1 MLRRDF
7 MRLSALGLLSLS
19 PLVNASVTHAHRH
32 GSPAADPLLTRQLP
46 EQLPLRKLPH
56 ITNLSADDGFRAQ
69 LQAAVTHV
77 ELTGPEKTRLWLYN
91 QQLTPL
97 IEVTEGDEVSIQ
109 VENHLHQPTT
119 VHWHGVHVPANQDG
133 GPHDLIQ
140 PHQQRHY
147 QFRIKEG
154 NAGLHWFHPHPH
166 DYLAEQIAHS
176 LAGAFLVH
184 PKHDPLADLQ
194 GELLMITD
202 LRLDQQGQV
211 APHTPEDW
219 MNGREGDL
227 LLVNAQRNPR
237 LEAAPGSTLRL
248 RLINACAGR
257 YLRLAI
263 PQHALQ
269 LIGTD
274 GGYLEQAV
282 TLNEL
287 LLVPGQRCDLLVRLS
302 EQPEQQIQLL
312 NLPYDRDWMGQEP
325 AHYRETETLLTFV
338 TQAAPVQAAITLPD
352 RLGSIPELAEPAVQ
366 RHIELS
372 EEMPGHADHT
382 AGGMAAGHAQ
392 HHGHGHGHNHGHG
405 QHSTPIQD
413 SARPPIRFMLNG
425 ETFTPGKILFEGRV
439 NEVEEWEVF
448 NNSHMDHPFHVH
460 GTHFQV
466 VAEQDEQG
474 HWRAPAY
481 RAWLDTVNLKP
492 KQRLKLRLAFA
503 EPGEWM
509 FHCHIIEHEEMGMM
523 ASIRV
528 S

>member
-19 PLVNASVTHAHRH
+19 PLAAATGRHAHMH
-32 GSPAADPLLTRQLP
+32 GSHAANTTMTRQLP
-46 EQLPLRKLPH
+46 EQLPLRKLPL
-56 ITNLSADDGFRAQ
+56 IDNLSASDGFRGQ
-69 LQAAVTHV
+69 LQTAITEVD
-77 ELTGPEKTRLWLYN
+77 LIGPEKTRFWLYN

-97 IEVTEGDEVSIQ
+97 IEATEGDEISIQ
-109 VENHLHQPTT
+109 VDNHLHQPTT
-119 VHWHGVHVPANQDG
+119 VHWHGIHLPASEDG

-140 PHQQRHY
+140 PHQQRTY
-147 QFRIKEG
+147 QFQLKEG

-166 DYLAEQIAHS
+166 DYLSEQIAHS

-184 PKHDPLADLQ
+184 PKHDLLADLP
-194 GELLMITD
+194 GELLMVTD

-211 APHTPEDW
+211 APHTAADW

-227 LLVNAQRNPR
+227 LMVNAQRNPN
-237 LEAAPGSTLRL
+237 LEVAPGTTLRL

-263 PQHALQ
+263 PEHQLQ

-282 TLNEL
+282 TQDEL

-302 EQPEQQIQLL
+302 EQPNTTVELL
-312 NLPYDRDWMGQEP
+312 NLPYDRDWMGPEP
-325 AHYRETETLLTFV
+325 AHYRQTETLMTLATN
-338 TQAAPVQAAITLPD
+338 TAPVTPAIVLPA
-352 RLGSIPELAEPAVQ
+352 RLRNIAPLDEPKVQ
-366 RHIELS
+366 RQIELS
-372 EEMPGHADHT
+372 EEMPNHSEHSSE
-382 AGGMAAGHAQ
+382 HAQ
-392 HHGHGHGHNHGHG
+392 HSSAMMAGHNGHNG
-405 QHSTPIQD
+405 QVATSVSEH
-413 SARPPIRFMLNG
+413 PPIRFMLNG
-425 ETFTPGKILFEGRV
+425 EIFSPGKIMFEGQV

-474 HWRAPAY
+474 QWHPPTY

-523 ASIRV
+523 ASIKINQTGETI
-528 S
+528 